1 MEAKKSIEADVS
13 NARVP
18 FGINGVLFIA
28 GITLASFSFTTPIIE
43 EAEKEQVEQKKDKD
57 VEEADDKKADVP
69 PPPPAAAAAA
79 APVATIDMAQA
90 IDENTVE
97 IDNTGEVKTDIS
109 TGTQSTAAAGD
120 NTNAIDHVDV
130 IAPIAEEVVD
140 VPDVEASFPG
150 GSPSAWFASHIVYPE
165 IAQENGDE
173 GTVLVTFVV
182 EKDGRLTSVAI
193 PKGRG
198 QTPELDAEAIKKVRM
213 MPNWTPGQNNGNACR
228 SKFQVKVV
236 FKLG

>member
-1 MEAKKSIEADVS
+1 MEVKKSIEADVS

-57 VEEADDKKADVP
+57 VEEADEKKADVP

-79 APVATIDMAQA
+79 PTATIDMAQA

-109 TGTQSTAAAGD
+109 TGTQSTAATGET
-120 NTNAIDHVDV
+120 TNAIDNVDV
-130 IAPIAEEVVD
+130 AVVTEEVVD

-150 GSPSAWFASHIVYPE
+150 GSPSAWFAKNIIYPE